1 MTLNDPKHI
10 RSKSPSPHK
19 KNREKRPSF
28 ALLNDRYD
36 EILEMM
42 KSNPPLK
49 LESIIALMEEEE
61 RKIDTLPVE
70 FVDGKLESE
79 I

>member
-1 MTLNDPKHI
+1 M
-10 RSKSPSPHK
+10 
-19 KNREKRPSF
+19 
-28 ALLNDRYD
+28 YD
-36 EILEMM
+36 EILDMM

-61 RKIDTLPVE
+61 RKKLKNTLPVE